1 MRKCEDH
8 VWAVRTKTTTVGVIV
23 PAERIKKCIAAIRD
37 QLEITNRDFR
47 LGRAEVACD
56 PLCGLESV

>member
-1 MRKCEDH
+1 M
-8 VWAVRTKTTTVGVIV
+8 RTKTTTVGVIV